1 MTIQVSTQE
10 TEAVTRS
17 TGRGRTGELSL
28 WQRIVGLIE
37 QDLAERRDEKLVV
50 EVPADESGSTYEKE
64 IGELSAS
71 ERRSLPPVLKEY
83 VTEQLLERYLAE
95 QGYVDLLER
104 RRPYTKKIEDLSPE
118 DLPALIEADRQ
129 RTEEEHR
136 KERERA
142 EYAQVDWAEL
152 ELLPVVSLAE

>member
-1 MTIQVSTQE
+1 MTIQASTQA
-10 TEAVTRS
+10 TEAVTRN
-17 TGRGRTGELSL
+17 TGRGRAGELSL
-28 WQRIVGLIE
+28 WQRILALIE

-50 EVPADESGSTYEKE
+50 EVPADESGSPYEKE

-83 VTEQLLERYLAE
+83 VTERLLERYLAE

-104 RRPYTKKIEDLSPE
+104 RRPYTKKIGDLSPE
-118 DLPALIEADRQ
+118 DLPALVAADRQ

-142 EYAQVDWAEL
+142 EFIQEALAEL
-152 ELLPVVSLAE
+152 ELLPVVALAE